1 MVDCWKKNRRLNLVM
16 LYFNIFPVTF
26 WNSLLTFFLSVIYF
40 ITFPPDFL
48 PQSRH
53 CMCRGQGAGC
63 RWLSRWRLNITNIP
77 SSLEAGQPDT
87 PPNRET
93 AFTINGDPV
102 WWLWKGIFQVSS
114 PLPSSP
120 PPLPRHSPPQAIYS
134 PSRLPPP
141 QALPSNFFE
150 GMERILE
157 MKSAGYFDKLKRWKR
172 LVDMKC
178 LILSTSIMGATSG
191 IFHKAPGSH
200 CVIL

>member
-1 MVDCWKKNRRLNLVM
+1 MVDCWKKNWRLNLVR

-93 AFTINGDPV
+93 AFTINRDPV
-102 WWLWKGIFQVSS
+102 WWLWKGISQVS
-114 PLPSSP
+114 PPSP
-120 PPLPRHSPPQAIYS
+120 PA
-134 PSRLPPP
+134 PPP
-141 QALPSNFFE
+141 QQPLPHPLNNPCPSPHTTPAT
-150 GMERILE
+150 I
-157 MKSAGYFDKLKRWKR
+157 SSYPLKKGG
-172 LVDMKC
+172 
-178 LILSTSIMGATSG
+178 GARVVYCSHVIHVLYCCHVTSG
-191 IFHKAPGSH
+191 IINCLNTHHRKSI
-200 CVIL
+200 ILG